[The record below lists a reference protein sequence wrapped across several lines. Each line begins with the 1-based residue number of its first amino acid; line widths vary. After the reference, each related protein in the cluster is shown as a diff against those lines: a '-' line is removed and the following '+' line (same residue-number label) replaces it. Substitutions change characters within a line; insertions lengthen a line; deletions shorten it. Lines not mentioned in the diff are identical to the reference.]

1 MKLKMKDR
9 TNIKIIIEK
18 YESDIEVYT
27 YIVRLLKKVL
37 KEETDI
43 MFLKKIKF

>member
-37 KEETDI
+37 KEETDN
-43 MFLKKIKF
+43 